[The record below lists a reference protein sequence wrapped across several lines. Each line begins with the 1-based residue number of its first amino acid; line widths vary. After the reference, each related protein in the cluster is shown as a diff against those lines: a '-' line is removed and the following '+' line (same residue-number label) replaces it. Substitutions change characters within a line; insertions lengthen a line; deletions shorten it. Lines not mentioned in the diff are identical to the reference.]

1 MVGPVNN
8 GRVRNAIIVHG
19 KPGRDEYY
27 DSAVPSASSHH
38 WLPWLAKQL
47 LVRDIAAARPE
58 MPRAFEPDYPT
69 WQREFERFDVDE
81 HTLLVGHSCG
91 GGFLVRWLSE
101 HPTVRVGRV
110 VLVAPWIDPG
120 GDGAPGF
127 FDFTVDGALVSRT
140 DGLVIFNS
148 DNDGDGVQRSV
159 TILRDALPD
168 ARYREFAE
176 RGHFLDRTF
185 PDLLVALLS

>member
-1 MVGPVNN
+1 MGPM
-8 GRVRNAIIVHG
+8 RNAIIVHG
-19 KPGRDEYY
+19 MPSREEYY

-69 WQREFERFDVDE
+69 WRREFERFDVTPR
-81 HTLLVGHSCG
+81 TLLVGHSCG
-91 GGFLVRWLSE
+91 GGFLIRWLSE

-110 VLVAPWIDPG
+110 VLVAPWVDP
-120 GDGAPGF
+120 DRRTAPDF
-127 FDFTVDGALVSRT
+127 FDFALDGQLESRT
-140 DGLVIFNS
+140 EGLVIFGS
-148 DNDGDGVQRSV
+148 DDDGDGILRSV
-159 TILRDALPD
+159 AVLRDALPR

-185 PDLLVALLS
+185 PELLVALLT